1 MWEQNSFI
9 ATHQPEQKMTIDK
22 ITIKMFGTKGTIY
35 RVLDS
40 DGEVVQVFE
49 SLADAVAF
57 IG

>member
-1 MWEQNSFI
+1 
-9 ATHQPEQKMTIDK
+9 MTIDK